1 MLVLTRK
8 PGEIVKIGNDIEVM
22 VVRTSGKQVKL
33 GIKAP
38 SEIIITREELC
49 HKDQSSQ
56 EKQD

>member
-22 VVRTSGKQVKL
+22 VVRTSGRQVKL

-49 HKDQSSQ
+49 HQT
-56 EKQD
+56 QDNQKEQD